1 MARSVRDSN
10 LETRKARLK
19 LEIGKRHWKQIGKG
33 LALGYRR
40 TTEGYGSWCVR
51 LLTPEGKYPIVVI
64 GRADDYQDANG
75 ADILDFF
82 QAQAKCREHFEQK
95 AAEWRG
101 EVDKPVTVA
110 DAAAR
115 YLAWFKDH
123 RKSYFETESAVN
135 VHILPHFGDKLL
147 AELTTPE
154 IRAWLDALASSP
166 ARRRTGMWEKQ
177 QKFAD
182 KPATTDAKRARKSS
196 ANRVLTVF
204 KAILNKAF
212 HDELVRDDTPW
223 RRVKPFP
230 NADEAITRFLTV
242 AESTRLI
249 NACKADFRLLVKAA
263 LFTGARYG
271 ELIRLRA
278 GEVNTDTGMVV
289 IHPAAKSGKL
299 RYVPLSAEGLE
310 FFKEQITG
318 KRGDAL
324 VFVREDGLSWG
335 KSHQDRPLRT
345 ACQQAAIEPPVSFH
359 ELRHTYASLLAQ
371 AGADLLTISKLLGHA
386 DTRITSRHY
395 AHLCDR
401 TLADTVKAKLPSFG
415 HVSDSKVQAIR

>member
-19 LEIGKRHWKQIGKG
+19 LDIGIRYWRQIGKG

-40 TTEGYGSWCVR
+40 TQAGYGSWLIR
-51 LLTPEGKYPIVVI
+51 LLTPEGKYPVVVI

-75 ADILDFF
+75 TDILDFF
-82 QAQAKCREHFEQK
+82 QAQAHCRAYFDKK

-110 DAAAR
+110 EAAAR
-115 YLAWFKDH
+115 YLAWFKEH
-123 RKSYFETESAVN
+123 KKSYRETESAVN

-147 AELTTPE
+147 AELTAPE
-154 IRAWLDALASSP
+154 IRGWLETLASTP
-166 ARRRTGMWEKQ
+166 ARRRTGMWEKE

-182 KPATTDAKRARKSS
+182 KPATSDAKRARKAT
-196 ANRVLTVF
+196 ANRTLTVL

-212 HDELVRDDTPW
+212 QDELVKDDAAW

-249 NACKADFRLLVKAA
+249 NACKPDFRRLVKAA

-278 GEVNTDTGMVV
+278 GEVNTDTGIVA
-289 IHPAAKSGKL
+289 IHADAKSGKV
-299 RYVPLSAEGLE
+299 RYVPLSAEGLD
-310 FFKEQITG
+310 FFKEQVVG
-318 KRGDAL
+318 KRGDDL
-324 VFVREDGLSWG
+324 VFVREDGFRWG
-335 KSHQDRPLRT
+335 KSHQDRPLRA

-401 TLADTVKAKLPSFG
+401 TLADTVRAKLPSFG
-415 HVSDSKVQAIR
+415 HVSDNKVQAIR